1 MILSVWKEPSSPE
14 YNRWEENMLKMVSYE
29 IFFARINH
37 GDVVLAEI
45 DGSYFAVQ
53 LSFVKCYVCCVVG
66 LFRHSI
72 TE

>member
-1 MILSVWKEPSSPE
+1 
-14 YNRWEENMLKMVSYE
+14 MLKMVSYE
-29 IFFARINH
+29 IFFARIND